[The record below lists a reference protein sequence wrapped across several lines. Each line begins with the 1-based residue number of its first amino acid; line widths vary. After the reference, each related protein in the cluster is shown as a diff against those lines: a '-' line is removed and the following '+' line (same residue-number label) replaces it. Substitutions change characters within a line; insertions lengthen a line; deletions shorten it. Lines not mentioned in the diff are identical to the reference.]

1 MHESFLC
8 TFKSHLLLALADCE
22 IFVQIK
28 TAMTAVQKKSKLSSG
43 KVTWQLVDRIS
54 LKFSDFRQHE

>member
-1 MHESFLC
+1 MHESFLR
-8 TFKSHLLLALADCE
+8 TFKSGLLLALADCE

-28 TAMTAVQKKSKLSSG
+28 TAMTAVQKKS
-43 KVTWQLVDRIS
+43 TWQLVERIS